1 MTAVGGNALGA
12 DGRSPLSMQM
22 GDLYDDPRLMPMLR
36 KLVKTTC
43 TLAGAVGGSISMVD
57 TDAGRYT
64 KLAELGTSCRLGQ
77 TFPLNEGV
85 TGQVMSRRG
94 PVVLRTY
101 REIGIGHLTAGHP
114 AWDGA
119 VAAIPL
125 WWRGDIVAVNVIFA
139 GVARPFSM
147 DEVDQLEL
155 VTQVMA
161 PGLVTAMDRELPTA
175 AGLRR
180 SQGGNVAGQESRGR
194 AGPPVFSVD
203 EVTQGLLSLAER
215 AAVCQDN
222 PFPNLHVTVYGGGG
236 APRLLIRQD
245 GAHLAGPVGAKADS
259 PVWHELVDGA
269 AGAVAVKQMARS
281 ASVLAENGS
290 LVELPS
296 AGAAEAAVAPFSARE
311 FEVAGLLARGL
322 SDRAIAE
329 DLCLSPKTVE
339 KHVGAV
345 LRKTATTSRTAAVVH
360 CIQHG
365 WLAAS
370 AAG

>member
-1 MTAVGGNALGA
+1 MPLHVGG
-12 DGRSPLSMQM
+12 
-22 GDLYDDPRLMPMLR
+22 LYDDPRLMPMLR

-43 TLAGAVGGSISMVD
+43 TMAGAVGGSVSIVD
-57 TDAGRYT
+57 TDAGSYT
-64 KLAELGTSCRLGQ
+64 KVAEIGTSCRLGQ
-77 TFPLNEGV
+77 SFPLDEGV

-101 REIGIGHLTAGHP
+101 REIGSGHLTAGHP

-125 WWRGDIVAVNVIFA
+125 WWRGEIVAVNVIFA
-139 GVARPFSM
+139 GVERPFSM
-147 DEVDQLEL
+147 GEVDHLEL

-161 PGLVTAMDRELPTA
+161 PGVVTAMDRELPTA

-180 SQGGNVAGQESRGR
+180 SQGGHGTGQEPRRR
-194 AGPPVFSVD
+194 AEPPVFSVD
-203 EVTQGLLSLAER
+203 EVTQGLLSLAGR
-215 AAVCQDN
+215 AAFGQDN

-245 GAHLAGPVGAKADS
+245 GAHLAGSVGAAADT
-259 PVWHELVDGA
+259 PVWHELVDGE
-269 AGAVAVKQMARS
+269 AGAVAIQQLALS
-281 ASVLAENGS
+281 ATVLAESGS
-290 LVELPS
+290 LVERPS
-296 AGAAEAAVAPFSARE
+296 AGAAEPAVSPFSARE
-311 FEVAGLLARGL
+311 FEVAGLLAHGL

-329 DLCLSPKTVE
+329 ELCLSPKTVE

-360 CIQHG
+360 CIQQG
-365 WLAAS
+365 WLAA
-370 AAG
+370 GTPV